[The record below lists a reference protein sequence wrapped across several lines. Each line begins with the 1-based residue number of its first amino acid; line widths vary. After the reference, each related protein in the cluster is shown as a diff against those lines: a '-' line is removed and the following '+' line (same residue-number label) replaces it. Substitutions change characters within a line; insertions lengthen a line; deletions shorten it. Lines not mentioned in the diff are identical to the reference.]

1 MNLQHIPFYIY
12 WETYIEFITNNFPDL
27 ILTDDAKFLGFII
40 LNIAMIFCI
49 YLLIKIIKFVVL
61 LCKNTIF
68 KGRW

>member
-12 WETYIEFITNNFPDL
+12 WETYVEFVSTNFSNL
-27 ILTDDAKFLGFII
+27 MLTDDALFIGFII
-40 LNIAMIFCI
+40 MNVAMIFCI

>member
-12 WETYIEFITNNFPDL
+12 WETYIEFVSNNFSNL
-27 ILTDDAKFLGFII
+27 VLSDDALFIGFII
-40 LNIAMIFCI
+40 INISMIFCL
-49 YLLIKIIKFVVL
+49 YLLIKIVKFVVL

>member
-12 WETYIEFITNNFPDL
+12 WEEYIKFIYTNFPDL
-27 ILTDDAKFLGFII
+27 VLSDDAKFLGFVI

-49 YLLIKIIKFVVL
+49 YFLIKIIKFVVL

>member
-12 WETYIEFITNNFPDL
+12 WETYVEFVSTNFPDL
-27 ILTDDAKFLGFII
+27 MLTDDAKFIGFII

>member
-27 ILTDDAKFLGFII
+27 ILTDDAKFIGFII

>member
-12 WETYIEFITNNFPDL
+12 WETYVDFVSTNFPNL
-27 ILTDDAKFLGFII
+27 VLTDDALFIGFII

>member
-27 ILTDDAKFLGFII
+27 MLTDDAKFIGFII
-40 LNIAMIFCI
+40 MNVAMIFCI

-68 KGRW
+68 KSRW

>member
-27 ILTDDAKFLGFII
+27 MLTDDAKFIGFII

-49 YLLIKIIKFVVL
+49 YLLVKIIKFVVL

>member
-12 WETYIEFITNNFPDL
+12 WEIYIEFITNNFPDL
-27 ILTDDAKFLGFII
+27 MLTDDAKFIGFII
-40 LNIAMIFCI
+40 LNVAMIFCI

>member
-27 ILTDDAKFLGFII
+27 MLTDDAKFIGFII
-40 LNIAMIFCI
+40 MNIAMIFCI

>member
-27 ILTDDAKFLGFII
+27 MLTDDAKFIGFII